1 VSEMTRKTWS
11 IGTMV
16 APIGNMMDPIPYR
29 TLDPSFQGDLVDRV
43 QERLLNGSKIA
54 GHGRRE

>member
-1 VSEMTRKTWS
+1 
-11 IGTMV
+11 
-16 APIGNMMDPIPYR
+16 MDPIPYR

-54 GHGRRE
+54 AHGRRESVKAHALYLHGLV